1 MKAKPFLI
9 EILIEEYSY
18 CYGFFQ
24 LLQPPPPKGLRG
36 VENLIKGADSDLF
49 IELKGQ
55 IPTFKGADSDHQHQF
70 NRAFVFYATFIIFV
84 RQNRHD
90 MSDIKKIHPDT
101 IIQPNR
107 VTMMRYAITELE
119 ENLFTLVMQKLQAE
133 LYEGEAMDR
142 NLWGE
147 PVLNFNLHEISPN
160 QKPADTFKALKNIK
174 KREFEYTFISPKTG
188 LEVEVDGVLFPTIF
202 KHDNY
207 IQVKINTDALPWLL
221 WVGGGLKG
229 KTFFNKT
236 AALALS
242 GGHSKRLYKML
253 CSWKSVGG
261 WRIKIDEFKEQ
272 LKVKYTLKDLKNRVL
287 EPAKEEL
294 YNNQSSDIWFEYTTE
309 ASKEEQE
316 KGGRGR
322 KVHDQ
327 LVFKIHTRYKSN
339 DERLEELRKGVTF
352 EHFQEILKFLQSC
365 LGLTSEKAI
374 NITGACTDEGD
385 KFCNQRYKD
394 LKGLREKAQTKP
406 QAFNFFMKSAQKDS
420 QNEIFKLRYK
430 DCKS

>member
-1 MKAKPFLI
+1 
-9 EILIEEYSY
+9 
-18 CYGFFQ
+18 
-24 LLQPPPPKGLRG
+24 
-36 VENLIKGADSDLF
+36 
-49 IELKGQ
+49 
-55 IPTFKGADSDHQHQF
+55 
-70 NRAFVFYATFIIFV
+70 
-84 RQNRHD
+84 
-90 MSDIKKIHPDT
+90 MSNIKKLHPDT

-107 VTMMRYAITELE
+107 VTMMRYAITALE

-133 LYEGEAMDR
+133 LYEGEVMDR

-174 KREFEYTFISPKTG
+174 KREFEYTFISQKTG

-221 WVGGGLKG
+221 WVGGSEKG
-229 KTFFNKT
+229 KTYFNKT
-236 AALALS
+236 AALSLS
-242 GGHSKRLYKML
+242 GGHSKRIYKML
-253 CSWKSVGG
+253 CSWKSKGG
-261 WRIKIDEFKEQ
+261 WVVEIEEFRKSLEVNHDLGNLKKRILD
-272 LKVKYTLKDLKNRVL
+272 
-287 EPAKEEL
+287 PAKEEMQ
-294 YNNQSSDIWFEYTTE
+294 NNQSSDIWFEYSTKASEE
-309 ASKEEQE
+309 AQKKGSK
-316 KGGRGR
+316 GR
-322 KVHDQ
+322 KAHDL

-352 EHFQEILKFLQSC
+352 EHFHEILKFLQSC

-374 NITGACTDEGD
+374 NITGACTDEGE
-385 KFCNQRYKD
+385 KFCNQRYRD

-430 DCKS
+430 DCK